1 MRLPLRDLL
10 PRPSVMGIVNVTPD
24 SFSDGGIFVDPGC
37 AAAHAERLVREG
49 AAIIDLGGESAR
61 PGATPVSCENELAR
75 IEPALERILGLGVPV
90 SLDTYK
96 AEVARRA
103 LSLGARMIN
112 DVTGLRGDAAMA
124 EVVAE
129 HGAYVCLMHMQGDP
143 QTMQD
148 GPRYDDVVT
157 EVRAFLEERLEF
169 AVGRGIAEDRIC
181 IDPGIGFGKTADH
194 NFELIGRLGELTGL
208 GVPVLVS
215 ASRKSFLGRVVGDA
229 SAKTGPLAPGLAVAV
244 SAYQSGASI
253 VRCHDVREHV
263 QALTTAAAIER
274 VRLSQPELS

>member
-103 LSLGARMIN
+103 
-112 DVTGLRGDAAMA
+112 
-124 EVVAE
+124 
-129 HGAYVCLMHMQGDP
+129 P
-143 QTMQD
+143 
-148 GPRYDDVVT
+148 
-157 EVRAFLEERLEF
+157 
-169 AVGRGIAEDRIC
+169 
-181 IDPGIGFGKTADH
+181 
-194 NFELIGRLGELTGL
+194 
-208 GVPVLVS
+208 
-215 ASRKSFLGRVVGDA
+215 SRHR
-229 SAKTGPLAPGLAVAV
+229 
-244 SAYQSGASI
+244 
-253 VRCHDVREHV
+253 
-263 QALTTAAAIER
+263 R
-274 VRLSQPELS
+274 VRRHNRWRDRVPISREKPA

>member
-1 MRLPLRDLL
+1 
-10 PRPSVMGIVNVTPD
+10 MGIVNVTPD
-24 SFSDGGIFVDPGC
+24 SFSDGGIFVGPGC
-37 AAAHAERLVREG
+37 AAAHAARLVREG

-129 HGAYVCLMHMQGDP
+129 YGAYVCLMHMQGDP
-143 QTMQD
+143 QTMQA